1 MGARPLK
8 TSDPVNT
15 CAPSGQPLRP
25 LVCAL
30 IIASSDS
37 GSGAGLQADLK
48 TMAAHGVYAFCVVSA
63 VTAQNSRA
71 VTAVECLSPATVTAQ
86 LAAVA
91 DDFKIAAVK
100 IGLLGNAANTLAV
113 ADFLAG
119 RLAGTPVVLDPV
131 MVSAS
136 GHAFL
141 PPDAV
146 AALKSLLPLAT
157 LITPNIP
164 EAEVLTGLNL
174 TDDAARVEGARR
186 LLAETGA
193 GHALIKGGHGQGPAA
208 DDLLAGPEGEIWF
221 RGSRVETA
229 DTHGTGCTLSSAIC
243 ARLAQGLPLAQ
254 AVGLAKSY
262 VAEGLRHGLRLGAGP
277 GPLNHFYE
285 FYKFQG

>member
-1 MGARPLK
+1 MKTSLNTSEPSSFRPL
-8 TSDPVNT
+8 T
-15 CAPSGQPLRP
+15 
-25 LVCAL
+25 CAL

-37 GSGAGLQADLK
+37 GSGAGLEADLK
-48 TMAAHGVYAFCVVSA
+48 TLAAHGVYGFCVVSA

-91 DDFKIAAVK
+91 DDFEISAVK

-113 ADFLAG
+113 ADFLAH
-119 RLAGTPVVLDPV
+119 RLAGRPVVLDPV

-164 EAEVLTGLNL
+164 EAETLTGLDL
-174 TDDAARVEGARR
+174 ADDAARVEGARR

-193 GHALIKGGHGQGPAA
+193 RHALIKGGHGQGQAS
-208 DDLLAGPEGEIWF
+208 DDLLAGPEGETWF
-221 RGSRVETA
+221 RGPRVETT
-229 DTHGTGCTLSSAIC
+229 DIHGTGCTLSSAIC
-243 ARLAQGLPLAQ
+243 ARLAQGHPLAQ
-254 AVGLAKSY
+254 AVGLAKAY

-285 FYKFQG
+285 FYQFHQGTALDQG